1 MEEPDMYHRII
12 LPALALGVLLAAPA
26 IAQHQHDVAHGMGV
40 DPKGYDDGPGGGDPN
55 PPGDCAGV
63 QARITISSTSFSPAT
78 VTINAGDPVCWTW
91 TGTPFSHNVKSDDG
105 TFTSGAPDNHGNFQ
119 HTFATP
125 GTYGFYCQVHGSL
138 TGGMRGTVV
147 VNDPN
152 GGGGGGG
159 GGTGPGTLQL
169 APTTYE
175 VTEGAGALTVTV
187 ERVGGSDGP
196 ASVKF
201 ATAPGSAKAGKD
213 FTPRTGLL
221 KWASGDGDPKT
232 FEIPIRN
239 DNVPEPDKSFAVKLS
254 KATGATLGA
263 ASASVIIHD
272 DDNPGCHASTAAPSK
287 LRALGQSAGEIH
299 LTWAAEE
306 AAAASTYRVERR
318 PPGGD
323 FREIASVAAGASG
336 FTDSGL
342 PGGATFEYRLRAVG
356 PDGVSAV
363 SAISEIAA
371 GATDGAT
378 AACDET
384 RNALCLNGGRFEAT
398 VQWRPSAAETG
409 RESKRV
415 MLPEAPN
422 SGLFAL
428 SPHDDLQL
436 LVNVVDRCAVNGHYW
451 LSFAAVTD
459 VEFTVKVRDTQT
471 GRTRVYFNP
480 AGSTPAPVRDVE
492 AFATCP

>member
-1 MEEPDMYHRII
+1 MYHRLI
-12 LPALALGVLLAAPA
+12 LPALALGLLLAVPA
-26 IAQHQHDVAHGMGV
+26 VAQHHHGAGHAMQGV
-40 DPKGYDDGPGGGDPN
+40 DPKDYDDGPGGGDPN
-55 PPGDCAGV
+55 PPGGCAGV
-63 QARITISSTSFSPAT
+63 QAKITISSTSFSPST
-78 VTINAGDPVCWTW
+78 VTVSAGQPVCWTW
-91 TGTPFSHNVKSDDG
+91 SGAPFQHNVKSDDG
-105 TFTSGAPDNHGNFQ
+105 TFTSGAPDNNGNFQ
-119 HTFATP
+119 HTFTTP

-147 VNDPN
+147 VTDPSG

-187 ERVGGSDGP
+187 ERVGGSTGA

-201 ATAPGSAKAGKD
+201 ATAPGTAKAGKD
-213 FTPRTGLL
+213 FIPRTGVL
-221 KWASGDGDPKT
+221 KWANGDGDPKT
-232 FEIPIRN
+232 FDIPIKN
-239 DNVPEPDKSFAVKLS
+239 DNTPEPDKSFAVKLS
-254 KATGATLGA
+254 KATGAALGA
-263 ASASVIIHD
+263 ASASVTIHD
-272 DDNPGCHASTAAPSK
+272 DDNPGCTASAGAPSK
-287 LRALGQSAGEIH
+287 LRALGQSAGEIQ
-299 LTWAAEE
+299 LTWSPGETG
-306 AAAASTYRVERR
+306 AAASYRIERR

-323 FREIASVAAGASG
+323 FREIASLPAGAGG
-336 FTDSGL
+336 FTDAGL
-342 PGGATFEYRLRAVG
+342 PGGTTFEYRVRAVG
-356 PDGVSAV
+356 PDGASGV

-378 AACDET
+378 TACDET

-398 VQWRPSAAETG
+398 VQWRPSAADAG
-409 RESKRV
+409 ESKRV

-451 LSFAAVTD
+451 LSLAAVTD
-459 VEFTVKVRDTQT
+459 VGFTVKVRDTQT